1 METRQTGW
9 RRVGPGIRPAEREPS
24 PPLEPAAEEK
34 EPSSTF
40 ITPACDFDGRLV
52 LDRSMQIDC
61 AFRGAIQSAQTVT
74 VGPDA
79 AIEATIEARTV
90 IVHGA
95 VAGDI
100 RGSRE
105 VVLHPTARLQGSV
118 ETPCFVIERGAV
130 FNGQTRMY
138 RPEQAARA
146 RAELE
151 ADAAPARRPRT
162 RPAPRT

>member
-1 METRQTGW
+1 MEIRQTGW
-9 RRVGPGIRPAEREPS
+9 RRLAPAILPAEREPS
-24 PPLEPAAEEK
+24 PTLLECEVAEN
-34 EPSSTF
+34 EPSATF
-40 ITPACDFDGRLV
+40 ITPECDLNGRLV
-52 LDRSMQIDC
+52 LERSIRIDC

-79 AIEATIEARTV
+79 AIEAAIEARTV
-90 IVHGA
+90 IIYGA
-95 VAGDI
+95 VAGDV

-105 VVLHPTARLQGSV
+105 VVLHPTARLQGNV

-146 RAELE
+146 RAAPEP
-151 ADAAPARRPRT
+151 DAIGPTPALPRT
-162 RPAPRT
+162 